1 MNRYARLGT
10 LVLTLSLLSPGAA
23 YGAVTDYQTAV
34 KEQKNAVVQQIDD
47 HTKEGTKMV
56 LVKDTL
62 YVSGKEA
69 VLRSEPYD
77 KGEEIS
83 ELELGDEVSR
93 VGICENG
100 WSKVLVKKKEEQ
112 YTGYMET
119 VKLAEDVEIQ
129 TTDEELEVIADAQIL
144 DFPSIRD
151 GEVLGEVIEM
161 DEVTRIGICNE
172 VWSKIRYMDID
183 GEEIT
188 GYIPTEALETAD
200 IESSDSG
207 EETGALSPSSGEGIF
222 AEAVDGVTSDRANG
236 KSENGVLI
244 GEAIPVS
251 ADAKLKPMGV
261 FKITHYCPCSLCCGP
276 WSDGI
281 TSTGVTAVTNRTIA
295 VDPKQIPYG
304 SKVVINGQVYVAED
318 CGGAITENCIDIYV
332 ASHEEGNEK
341 GVYYTDVFILEE

>member
-1 MNRYARLGT
+1 MNRYTRLGT
-10 LVLTLSLLSPGAA
+10 LVLTLSLLSPAAA

-34 KEQKNAVVQQIDD
+34 KEQKDAVVQEIDD

-62 YVSGKEA
+62 YVSGKDA
-69 VLRSEPYD
+69 VLRTEPYE
-77 KGEEIS
+77 KSEELS
-83 ELELGDEVSR
+83 KLELGDQVKR

-119 VKLAEDVEIQ
+119 AKLAEEVDIEK
-129 TTDEELEVIADAQIL
+129 TDEELEVIADAQIL

-172 VWSKIRYMDID
+172 VWSKISYLDID
-183 GEEIT
+183 GEEII
-188 GYIPTEALETAD
+188 GYVPTEALESDDT
-200 IESSDSG
+200 EKDSG
-207 EETGALSPSSGEGIF
+207 EEEAGVLSPSSGEGIF
-222 AEAVDGVTSDRANG
+222 AEAVDGVTSDGAGG
-236 KSENGVLI
+236 KTENGVLI

-251 ADAKLKPMGV
+251 SDAKLKPMGV

-304 SKVVINGQVYVAED
+304 TKVVINGQVYVAED
-318 CGGAITENCIDIYV
+318 CGGAIKENCIDIYV
-332 ASHEEGNEK
+332 ASHEEGNAK